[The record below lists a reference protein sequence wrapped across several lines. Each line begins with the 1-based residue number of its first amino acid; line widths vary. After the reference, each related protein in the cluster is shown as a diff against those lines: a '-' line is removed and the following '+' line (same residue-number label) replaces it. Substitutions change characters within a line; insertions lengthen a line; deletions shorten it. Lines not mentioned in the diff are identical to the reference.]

1 MRMQIGRQRWD
12 EGLLA
17 ASTGSALAQGGLDRT
32 FLSLQ
37 RE

>member
-17 ASTGSALAQGGLDRT
+17 GSTGSALEQGGLDRT
-32 FLSLQ
+32 FPSLQ
-37 RE
+37 IE

>member
-17 ASTGSALAQGGLDRT
+17 GSMESALAQGALDRT
-32 FLSLQ
+32 FPSLQ